1 MQANCKIIIAHEQ
14 VQTLCRK
21 RSMSIEANS
30 LKEGVEDLSCLGWS
44 RTKRRR
50 KFRIGCDIPR
60 SQSVVRLAL
69 SREKETRPEGSGTA
83 RNKTSSERR
92 VCIRWIAR
100 ASEKGASVWGARRLS
115 FLVVFRMCS
124 PCRIRRM
131 LERYRWRKARL
142 AGRPRKQRESSW
154 KLRRR
159 KSDERKKDLYMF
171 PFNFFNLYFVT

>member
-1 MQANCKIIIAHEQ
+1 
-14 VQTLCRK
+14 
-21 RSMSIEANS
+21 MSIEANS

-92 VCIRWIAR
+92 VYKMDSSSFGKGCI
-100 ASEKGASVWGARRLS
+100 GVWAPDGSRFS
-115 FLVVFRMCS
+115 SCFVCV
-124 PCRIRRM
+124 
-131 LERYRWRKARL
+131 RL
-142 AGRPRKQRESSW
+142 AGFEGCWNVIDDVKRGSQGALGNSARVLGNYGEGKETREKRSICS
-154 KLRRR
+154 L
-159 KSDERKKDLYMF
+159 SIS
-171 PFNFFNLYFVT
+171 